1 MSDRR
6 TNVQT
11 PLLWIIFFLFFCVRS
26 PATLNKKKGFYEVDD
41 DEDDGDFVIKIM
53 KIIRKS

>member
-1 MSDRR
+1 MNYFFS
-6 TNVQT
+6 
-11 PLLWIIFFLFFCVRS
+11 FFLCVRS